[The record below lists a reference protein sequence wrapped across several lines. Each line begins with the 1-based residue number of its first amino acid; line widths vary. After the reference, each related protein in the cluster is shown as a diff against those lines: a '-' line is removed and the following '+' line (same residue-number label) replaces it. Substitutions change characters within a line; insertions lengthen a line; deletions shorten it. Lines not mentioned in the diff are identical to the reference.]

1 MAAGLRLCSARP
13 GERAISDNRLTTL
26 DASFLE
32 VESPSAHMHVGW
44 AALFGDPRG
53 RARPT
58 FEELRD
64 HVASRMSRAPRYRQK
79 LAEVPLGINDPVWV
93 DDDEFDIA
101 RHVRHSPS
109 PDFDVL
115 ADEVMS
121 AQLDRDRPLW
131 ELWVADRLP
140 DGRLGVVG
148 KAHHAM
154 VDGLAAVELATLF
167 LDPTPEPP
175 VPERDDWRPASP
187 PAGARLLLEGLVD
200 RGGEMLE
207 LARWPLG
214 LVRHPTRLIGV
225 ATDGL
230 QSARALADSLRSAT
244 PETGLN
250 EPISPRRH
258 LAHAHRPLA
267 DLKRIKGRF
276 DATVNDVVLAVASGG
291 VRRFFERRG
300 ETPVKLKAMVPVSVR
315 TDDGAGQFGNQISF
329 VFVDLPCDEPDPL
342 QRLVDVREEV
352 GKRKRSGEPEG
363 ADRVLKAFGYAPH
376 SVQRVLSHLVASPR
390 AFNLVVSNIPGP
402 REPLYM
408 LGCELEE
415 SYPVVP
421 IADRHALSIGFTTI
435 KDEAFFGV
443 YADRES
449 LPDAD
454 LLARCLDES
463 ADELL
468 ALGG

>member
-1 MAAGLRLCSARP
+1 M
-13 GERAISDNRLTTL
+13 SDNRLTPL

-44 AALFGDPRG
+44 AALFGEPRG

-79 LAEVPLGINDPVWV
+79 LAEVPLGVNDPVWI

-109 PDFDVL
+109 PDFDELV
-115 ADEVMS
+115 DEVMS

-131 ELWVADRLP
+131 ELWIADRLP
-140 DGRLGVVG
+140 DGRIGVIG

-154 VDGLAAVELATLF
+154 VDGLATVELATVF

-175 VPERDDWRPASP
+175 TPERDGWRPASP
-187 PAGARLLLEGLVD
+187 PVGAKLLIDGLIDRAGEVVD
-200 RGGEMLE
+200 I
-207 LARWPLG
+207 ARWPLG

-258 LAHAHRPLA
+258 LARTHRPLA

-300 ETPVKLKAMVPVSVR
+300 EAPVKLKAMVPVNLR
-315 TDDGAGQFGNQISF
+315 TDDVASQFGNQISF
-329 VFVDLPCDEPDPL
+329 VFVDLPCDESDPI
-342 QRLVDVREEV
+342 QRLVGVKEEV
-352 GKRKRSGEPEG
+352 AKRKRSGEPEG

-376 SVQRVLSHLVASPR
+376 SVQRVVSHLVASPR

-421 IADRHALSIGFTTI
+421 IADRHALAIGFTTI

-454 LLARCLDES
+454 LLAECLDQSVE
-463 ADELL
+463 ELL
-468 ALGG
+468 TLAR

>member
-1 MAAGLRLCSARP
+1 MSQ
-13 GERAISDNRLTTL
+13 NRLTTL

-44 AALFGDPRG
+44 AARFSDPNG

-64 HVASRMSRAPRYRQK
+64 HIAGRMSRAPRYRQK
-79 LAEVPLGINDPVWV
+79 LAEVPLGVNDPVWV
-93 DDDEFDIA
+93 DDPEFDIA

-109 PDFDVL
+109 PDFDQL

-131 ELWVADRLP
+131 ELWIADRLP
-140 DGRLGVVG
+140 GGGLGVIG

-154 VDGLAAVELATLF
+154 VDGLAAVELATLL
-167 LDPTPEPP
+167 LDPTPDPP
-175 VPERDDWRPASP
+175 PAQGESWEPASP
-187 PAGARLLLEGLVD
+187 PGEAKLLVDGLVD
-200 RGGEMLE
+200 RVGEVVDV
-207 LARWPLG
+207 ARWPLG
-214 LVRHPTRLIGV
+214 LVRHPTRLAGV
-225 ATDGL
+225 AGDGL
-230 QSARALADSLRSAT
+230 KSARALADSLRSAT

-258 LAHAHRPLA
+258 LARAHRPLA
-267 DLKRIKGRF
+267 DLKRIKRRF

-300 ETPVKLKAMVPVSVR
+300 KTPVKLKAMVPVSVR
-315 TDDGAGQFGNQISF
+315 ADDGAGRFGNQISF
-329 VFVDLPCDEPDPL
+329 VFVDLPCDEPDPIR
-342 QRLVDVREEV
+342 RLVDVKEEV
-352 GKRKRSGEPEG
+352 GKRKRGGEPEG

-376 SVQRVLSHLVASPR
+376 TVQRVVSHLVASPR

-421 IADRHALSIGFTTI
+421 IAERHALAIGFTTI
-435 KDEAFFGV
+435 KDEGFFGI

-454 LLARCLDES
+454 LLAECLDEE

-468 ALGG
+468 ALSG